1 MERTELMQ
9 EAIEETRKAMKD
21 HAINSDE
28 YNKAAEIFEK
38 LCKLA
43 IDEKKID
50 YDEYFTEQKL
60 EADKEIR
67 LKEMK
72 LKEEQIERDEKY
84 RWLPSGDTI
93 FICAVIGGLTFGTY
107 MIEGKGVLTPKALT
121 HVKTL
126 FRFI

>member
-9 EAIEETRKAMKD
+9 EAIEEARNAMKD
-21 HAINSDE
+21 YAINSDE

-72 LKEEQIERDEKY
+72 LKEEQIEKDEKN